1 MTPAEHRTTGRI
13 LDIMEQVGKAP
24 HGLSLSEIGRLVTA
38 PKSSIFPLLATLTD
52 RKYLMYKSREQ
63 RYFLGE
69 NLFILGNCFVQK
81 TDLIDQIRTLLLG
94 ASEKT
99 NETLYFG
106 VLSGVDVL
114 YLIKA
119 DLYSKFRVMCNPGN
133 KLPAYSTGYG
143 KALLSQFSP
152 QQIQALYPQKD
163 LPPVTENTVK
173 TVDEL
178 NIQLESIRETGFSF
192 EKGESNIGIQ
202 CIAVPIL
209 SEGRIVAGLS
219 FAVPEF
225 RYIETR
231 ELQFKE
237 LLLQLKQ
244 EIETILGKNEGQWN
258 YS

>member
-1 MTPAEHRTTGRI
+1 MSPSEHRTTGRI
-13 LDIMEQVGKAP
+13 LDIMEQVGNAP
-24 HGLSLSEIGRLVTA
+24 QGLSLSEIGRLVTA
-38 PKSSIFPLLATLTD
+38 PKSSIFPLLATLTE

-69 NLFILGNCFVQK
+69 NLFILGNYFVQK
-81 TDLIDQIRTLLLG
+81 TDLIDQIRTLLLS

-106 VLSGVDVL
+106 VLSGLEVL

-152 QQIQALYPQKD
+152 QQIQGFYPQKD
-163 LPPVTENTVK
+163 LVPVTENTVK

-178 NIQLESIRETGFSF
+178 NIQLENVRETGFSF
-192 EKGESNIGIQ
+192 EKDESNIGIQ

-225 RYIETR
+225 RYNKTR

-244 EIETILGKNEGQWN
+244 EIEAILWKNEGQWN